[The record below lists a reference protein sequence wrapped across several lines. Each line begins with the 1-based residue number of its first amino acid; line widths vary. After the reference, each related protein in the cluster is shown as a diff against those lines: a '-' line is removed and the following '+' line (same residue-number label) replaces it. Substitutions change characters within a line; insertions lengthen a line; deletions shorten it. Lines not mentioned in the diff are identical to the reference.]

1 MHVEDTLMKVIVK
14 NDDILEKYNEIWRK
28 VKNSIEK

>member
-1 MHVEDTLMKVIVK
+1 MSFFVK

-28 VKNSIEK
+28 VKNSIEKQFDSEPL